1 MCGQMWGGGFD
12 PSLTSC
18 LEEQKTVRRGWAEV
32 LAKFG
37 IKADIINYEKLMR
50 GNTPYL
56 TFKNDRDDN
65 ATFYQLHFRKDALV
79 ILDEVHKCKG
89 WNSKNSDFLIALR
102 FQNYKTLMLSATA
115 ATNPLE
121 MKSFGFATLLHGLT
135 NFKEFLLQNGAYRT
149 GRFGA

>member
-1 MCGQMWGGGFD
+1 
-12 PSLTSC
+12 
-18 LEEQKTVRRGWAEV
+18 
-32 LAKFG
+32 
-37 IKADIINYEKLMR
+37 
-50 GNTPYL
+50 
-56 TFKNDRDDN
+56 
-65 ATFYQLHFRKDALV
+65 V

-135 NFKEFLLQNGAYRT
+135 NFKDFLLQSGAYRT
-149 GRFGA
+149 GRFGAYGIDLNDRRTTRGDANDAYPIVQRYQDC